1 MRLELECRGVRLLA
15 CDESWLEKSLTQDP
29 PESKR
34 VVDLRKVNEISQLP
48 SDALKEKSIQ
58 RVSIP
63 VTAQSWS
70 EQDMDTLRRE
80 FLRGDSP
87 VVVISKAGKRAALMV
102 LQHVARVQKWT
113 PAQALEKCSE
123 VAQDSQLRPLLEEYL
138 TRHQRA

>member
-15 CDESWLEKSLTQDP
+15 CDESWLEKSLLQDS

-34 VVDLRKVNEISQLP
+34 VVDLRKVNEISDLP
-48 SDALKEKSIQ
+48 VDALKEKSIQ

-87 VVVISKAGKRAALMV
+87 VVVMSKAGKRAALMV
-102 LQHVARVQKWT
+102 LQHVARVEKW
-113 PAQALEKCSE
+113 PATQALEKCAE
-123 VAQDSQLRPLLEEYL
+123 VAQDSELRQLLEEYL
-138 TRHQRA
+138 TRHQRD

>member
-1 MRLELECRGVRLLA
+1 MRLALECRGVSLLA
-15 CDESWLEKSLTQDP
+15 CDSAWLDQAVQQET

-34 VVDLRKVNEISQLP
+34 VVDLRKVSEIVALP
-48 SDALKEKSIQ
+48 EGLKEKGIT

-87 VVVISKAGKRAALMV
+87 VVVISKGGTRAALVV
-102 LQHVARVQKWT
+102 LQHVARVEQWSADK
-113 PAQALEKCSE
+113 ALEKCAE
-123 VAQDSQLRPLLEEYL
+123 VAQQSELKKLLEEYL
-138 TRHQRA
+138 ERHQRS